1 MFSKHYTMELGQL
14 NADAN
19 VEIEGRVKYL
29 KTKMISGAKIVQNFA
44 LTGPNGLQIL
54 SHFPVDET
62 EMLKVNIHKF
72 K

>member
-19 VEIEGRVKYL
+19 VEIEGQVKYL

-44 LTGPNGLQIL
+44 LTGSNGLQIL